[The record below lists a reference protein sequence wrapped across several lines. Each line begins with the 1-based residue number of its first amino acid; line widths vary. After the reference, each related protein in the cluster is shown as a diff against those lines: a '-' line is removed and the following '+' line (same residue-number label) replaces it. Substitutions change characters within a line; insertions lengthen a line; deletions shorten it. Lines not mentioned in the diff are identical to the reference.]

1 MRSLLEEAQAEL
13 GVARRALQLRERA
26 YADGRVVDEEMWML
40 SMARQRDRIAELEA
54 DVELL
59 QKFEEAA

>member
-26 YADGRVVDEEMWML
+26 YADGRVADEKQWML
-40 SMARQRDRIAELEA
+40 SMQWQRDRIAELEA
-54 DVELL
+54 DVALL

>member
-1 MRSLLEEAQAEL
+1 L
-13 GVARRALQLRERA
+13 
-26 YADGRVVDEEMWML
+26 RVVDEEMWML

>member
-13 GVARRALQLRERA
+13 GVTRRALQLRERA